1 MSFVHRAGFFL
12 FGGNVSG
19 NVSLF
24 PELDA
29 ASFVGL
35 KSRLDR
41 LGDMPPQVLLLDGG
55 SEEQRLA
62 AARYWACRCNCPSAG
77 ETGTPCLACPCCQQI
92 ASQEHLDVLAFDGRI
107 SNTKDRDEPG
117 PIRALNMENVRDLK
131 RVIQDPPHGNGL
143 RVVMLLGMDNHRSEA
158 ANALLKALEEPQPS
172 TLFVL
177 LTAQRE
183 QLLPTLVSR
192 SHCILLPWPDPEAEA
207 MTAERRQLAAEV
219 ADFLAT
225 GRTLFVRTQKKGFS
239 LDEAVQ
245 IISLLEKSL
254 LRIMAGRG
262 QDSGIDQGLARLG
275 QAERAV
281 VSGWLTE
288 ARERMAGQVSPV
300 RVMEALMM
308 QLYVLVH
315 RG

>member
-1 MSFVHRAGFFL
+1 
-12 FGGNVSG
+12 
-19 NVSLF
+19 
-24 PELDA
+24 
-29 ASFVGL
+29 
-35 KSRLDR
+35 
-41 LGDMPPQVLLLDGG
+41 MPPQVLLLDGG

-62 AARYWACRCNCPSAG
+62 AARYWACRCNCPSAR
-77 ETGTPCLACPCCQQI
+77 EEGTPCLVCSCCQQI
-92 ASQEHLDVLAFDGRI
+92 AGQEHLDVLAFDGRI

-117 PIRALNMENVRDLK
+117 PIRALNMENVRELK
-131 RVIQDPPHGNGL
+131 RVIQDPPHGDGL

-158 ANALLKALEEPQPS
+158 ANALLKALEEPQPA

-192 SHCILLPWPDPEAEA
+192 SHCMLLPWPDPEAEH
-207 MTAERRQLAAEV
+207 MTGDRAALAGDV

-225 GRTLFVRTQKKGFS
+225 GRTLFLRTAKKGFS
-239 LDEAVQ
+239 LDEAALIV
-245 IISLLEKSL
+245 SLLEKSL

-262 QDSGIDQGLARLG
+262 QQGGIDRELARLG
-275 QAERAV
+275 AAECALV
-281 VSGWLTE
+281 TGWLTE

-308 QLYVLVH
+308 QLFVLVH
-315 RG
+315 KG